1 MKHYKLMMASLLL
14 AIGGGN
20 AVAQTDEPVL
30 KLQNVSNEAYN
41 VTDLNNFVVK
51 ADKYSLT
58 VVGTIGQEITVRGDY
73 GSKYVYYK
81 YTPTSSTDVRFF
93 RNNGKVYVYEGEDFK
108 QELEEHVATANPIM
122 VDGNVVDNDAQMLKD
137 ASFENHGNKY
147 DDNKYYLGSDWTTNT
162 DFKSTKIR
170 VTEDQNSVKDGKSK
184 LLWRGTKCDRYFSQQ
199 ISGLKPNTY
208 YSIQL
213 SQLDCANA
221 NADFNIGFGTSAG
234 DLSICATTVRLGEDT
249 SKGKLVRLVKTPE
262 IIPSGNI
269 YFTFSCTKD
278 NSSNKPNQT
287 DVLTHLD
294 WVSVT
299 EDKSSNEFLGVSG
312 ITAANYVENVVD
324 EPNMVVV
331 NAYKEKFKDC
341 NKENPSGDVLI
352 NGSCDVENSGWVLSN
367 MGYQQNKE
375 RPTRYVEKWVS
386 SDNNGRLSGKYSAS
400 QTIYDIPAG
409 VYVLS
414 GTLSAVN
421 QGNKSLAITGA
432 SLNLND
438 KSVSVSGAWKDYSV
452 TYVLERDGE
461 LTASYVINNSNA
473 NWVAMDGLSLKYT
486 QSYLD
491 YLKENYEV
499 VKATATETLNN
510 ADYVAVTG
518 LEKTELENAKNQNPE
533 ETKSALEAAIKNLES
548 AISAFTSAKSAY
560 DNYAEEVAVA
570 KKFGL
575 TVEAPATAAAATE
588 ALKTLNVAE
597 YKAATNDYTTA
608 IKLGE
613 WTTNGANKVGDQ
625 HWSGETRSYLNQT
638 DGKNLGY
645 NSDKWAMTCKQ
656 TLTLPAGEYVFKAAG
671 RKSANA
677 FMKLSVKSGE
687 TVVGEVSN
695 FPNGNVGL
703 GITTDGKA
711 SFDSNEKFANNNNGW
726 GWQWRFVPFTL
737 DADTEITF
745 DIEAGANEI
754 YNWASFGDYT
764 VMAKPSVAT
773 STAAYNQ
780 AVKAANEALAVEANK
795 IVTGEELANLNAAIN
810 ADKGTT
816 MESINAATKNIQECT
831 TAFTAAQPKYQAL
844 EDAKKLEQKEL
855 PYASKAK
862 FTEFTTSKGATAT
875 TAADA
880 ETKANAII
888 SARRAYVESNGMA
901 EGVVGAEDC
910 TSKVI
915 NPNFA
920 NQKEGWEEGQDKK
933 GTTLI
938 GETWTN
944 ADGTKGGYYYDYYNK
959 ENNMYLS
966 QTVSELAAGK
976 YIVTVKARASQ
987 DLSYMY
993 VRINGNNATHINAI
1007 GNTDGVFDRG
1017 WSDYTTE
1024 FTVGDDGQVIIAVG
1038 HYKPA
1043 GVNNKGGWFGFGDVR
1058 LVRLSEAVTLDE
1070 AVDNAVEAKEAADV
1084 TLKRTFV
1091 ANKWNTLVLPFAV
1104 SAEDV
1109 KAKFGNDAKVVEYS
1123 NADDVNINFTTST
1136 KGIEANVPVLIM
1148 PAAVNAKNTYTFNSV
1163 SIVVADPKADGTN
1176 YSFVGSYKPYN
1187 LVNDD
1192 YMLYAD
1198 KWWKTE
1204 TGDTYTIKAFRA
1216 YIKAKTPAAA
1226 KQLNLVIDG
1235 QTTGLKLNTVNGNIE
1250 GETYNIAGQRV
1261 ANSYKGL
1268 IIKNGKK
1275 IIKK

>member
-1 MKHYKLMMASLLL
+1 M
-14 AIGGGN
+14 
-20 AVAQTDEPVL
+20 AQTDEPVL

-147 DDNKYYLGSDWTTNT
+147 ADNKYYLGSDWTTNT
-162 DFKSTKIR
+162 DFTSTKIR

-199 ISGLKPNTY
+199 ISGLNPNTY

-234 DLSICATTVRLGEDT
+234 DLSICATTVRLGKDT

-278 NSSNKPNQT
+278 NSSNNPNQT

-533 ETKSALEAAIKNLES
+533 ETKSALEAAINKLES

-570 KKFGL
+570 KKFGISFDSP
-575 TVEAPATAAAATE
+575 TTADKATE
-588 ALKTLNVAE
+588 ALKTLNVEE

-613 WTTNGANKVGDQ
+613 WTTTGASMFSNQ

-638 DGKNLGY
+638 DGENLGY

-671 RKSANA
+671 RKSANS
-677 FMKLSVKSGE
+677 FMKLSVKNGE
-687 TVVGEVSN
+687 TLIGEVSN

-737 DADTEITF
+737 KTETEITF
-745 DIEAGANEI
+745 DIEAGANEKS
-754 YNWASFGDYT
+754 NWASFGDYT

-780 AVKAANEALAVEANK
+780 AVDDATAALTAEVNNVVK
-795 IVTGEELANLNAAIN
+795 GEERTNLNAALI

-816 MESINAATKNIQECT
+816 KETIDAATKKIQECT

-844 EDAKKLEQKEL
+844 VDAKELEQKEL
-855 PYASKAK
+855 AYASKDKYTA
-862 FTEFTTSKGATAT
+862 FTTSKEATAT
-875 TAADA
+875 SAADA

-901 EGVVGAEDC
+901 EGVKDAVDC
-910 TSKVI
+910 TSNLQVTVAGENMPGVSYAELGI
-915 NPNFA
+915 NS
-920 NQKEGWEEGQDKK
+920 GQGATDSK
-933 GTTLI
+933 GNM
-938 GETWTN
+938 TN
-944 ADGTKGGYYYDYYNK
+944 KYYDTNGTFWGSDNLK
-959 ENNMYLS
+959 AQMTQNASGLKS
-966 QTVSELAAGK
+966 GK
-976 YIVTVKARASQ
+976 YLLTVAARGEAS
-987 DLSYMY
+987 LNNLTLTAGSNS
-993 VRINGNNATHINAI
+993 INLPIQTPNNIFGNNWDDYSIETIVDNS
-1007 GNTDGVFDRG
+1007 GNLNIRIEGKTNKSHAWF
-1017 WSDYTTE
+1017 S
-1024 FTVGDDGQVIIAVG
+1024 F
-1038 HYKPA
+1038 
-1043 GVNNKGGWFGFGDVR
+1043 NNFR
-1058 LVRLSEAVTLDE
+1058 LVRLGNLDVTLDE
-1070 AVDNAVEAKEAADV
+1070 AKDNTIEAMDANV
-1084 TLKRTFV
+1084 TLKRSFV
-1091 ANKWNTLVLPFAV
+1091 ENKWNTLVLPFAV

-1123 NADDVNINFTTST
+1123 NAEDVNINFTTST
-1136 KGIEANVPVLIM
+1136 NGIKANVPVLIKL
-1148 PAAVNAKNTYTFNSV
+1148 ASVNADNTYSFENV
-1163 SIVVADPKADGTN
+1163 NIQVAEPKAEGTN
-1176 YSFVGSYKPYN
+1176 YSFVGSYNPYT

-1216 YIKAKTPAAA
+1216 YIKANGIVEAA

-1268 IIKNGKK
+1268 VIKNGKK